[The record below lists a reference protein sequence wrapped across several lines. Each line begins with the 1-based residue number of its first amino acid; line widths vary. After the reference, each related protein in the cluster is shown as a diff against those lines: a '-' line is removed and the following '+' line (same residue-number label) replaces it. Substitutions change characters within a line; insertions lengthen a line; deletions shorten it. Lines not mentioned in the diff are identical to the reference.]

1 MVADVLHTLLRQWM
15 GAHPAFL
22 ALAGQKLVALQDLE
36 KFEEPAGRL
45 TAAVEKIERGMIGR
59 SLLRDRELQKRTLP
73 DPSRAE
79 ERCAAAPEHGGP
91 SSGDHRRSE
100 ERRVGKERSERRRPA

>member
-22 ALAGQKLVALQDLE
+22 ALARQKLVALQDLE

-45 TAAVEKIERGMIGR
+45 TAAVEKIERGMIGGG
-59 SLLRDRELQKRTLP
+59 LLRARVLQKRTLP
-73 DPSRAE
+73 DPRRAAE
-79 ERCAAAPEHGGP
+79 WCAAAPAAGHP
-91 SSGDHRRSE
+91 SSGAHRDAALDAGL
-100 ERRVGKERSERRRPA
+100 VPC